1 MIMTLSFMEKTIE
14 KERRAF
20 LQEKQT
26 PEKKYKLCALDF
38 NGLLVTRC
46 FAEDKNADALESAR
60 WYWTKP
66 HFLYVELF
74 CIKDGKIFVCY
85 HGVRSL

>member
-1 MIMTLSFMEKTIE
+1 MIMTMRFMEEVIE

-20 LQEKQT
+20 LNEKQT

-46 FAEDKNADALESAR
+46 FAEGKKEYALESAQR
-60 WYWTKP
+60 YWSKP
-66 HFLYVELF
+66 NFLYVELF
-74 CIKDGKIFVCY
+74 CVKDGEIFVCY
-85 HGVRSL
+85 HGARIM